1 VCGEE
6 DVVSEAGIPRIKAIS
21 MVAVA
26 VVAVMVVAAA
36 VRRSA
41 VSHNFL
47 HFLVDLLCAVVKGP
61 LQQRRHDEPE
71 PKAEQDARP
80 THGSGAPTENSRS
93 LLSVRYNEGGWKE
106 LSTMVPHGM
115 LSLNERVAIVEKG
128 KKREKYQSI

>member
-6 DVVSEAGIPRIKAIS
+6 DVVSEAGIPLIKAIS

-93 LLSVRYNEGGWKE
+93 LLSVRYNEGGRNSVPWYHH
-106 LSTMVPHGM
+106 MVCC
-115 LSLNERVAIVEKG
+115 R
-128 KKREKYQSI
+128 